1 MGAIRRLGI
10 RGICALLIASG
21 CSSTS
26 PSSTSPPGAP
36 SASLGI
42 PAASAALYIS
52 TGFLPQVTFP
62 FPAGWTID
70 VDEPAEWRILPTGST
85 HAGAEDGTSDAI
97 AIHVRIAA
105 SAADCS
111 GVPQPGVSQAPTDIA
126 TYWAQLPGLATT
138 APQPVTI
145 GGLTGVV
152 LDIGMSKSW
161 TKPCP
166 YSGGTPTVPLIV
178 GLTNTN
184 LDQPIQAGWSARV
197 YLLGLNGG
205 TLAIYVQDVS
215 GGSHFTEYGAI
226 VQTFQFRR

>member
-1 MGAIRRLGI
+1 MTRRLGAETTDRRGARFRLRRQVGAIRRLGI

-111 GVPQPGVSQAPTDIA
+111 GVPQP
-126 TYWAQLPGLATT
+126 
-138 APQPVTI
+138 VTI